1 MSSYLS
7 FESDRLYLRPTTEE
21 DAALVLAI
29 LTAPKALK
37 FIGDRNLHSEE
48 DAREYIRHR
57 ALVQLRERGYANYTL
72 VTKETGTK
80 VGVCGLYVRPD
91 LELIDSGLRAAPGP
105 RRPGLCSRGLQAHHA
120 SSKRALWPIK
130 TERHH
135 PRRKH
140 CEHQSPGGPGVRTPR
155 AKNRGRIRRA
165 FRIFRG
171 RIIVRA

>member
-48 DAREYIRHR
+48 DAREYIRQR
-57 ALVQLRERGYANYTL
+57 TLTQLRERGYANYTL

-91 LELIDSGLRAAPGP
+91 LELIDLGYALHPEHEGQGYAREA
-105 RRPGLCSRGLQAHHA
+105 
-120 SSKRALWPIK
+120 SKRIMQAAKERFGQLKLSAITHGENTASIKVLEALGFTHLGQK
-130 TERHH
+130 TVA
-135 PRRKH
+135 
-140 CEHQSPGGPGVRTPR
+140 GYDGPSEYFEV
-155 AKNRGRIRRA
+155 AL
-165 FRIFRG
+165 
-171 RIIVRA
+171 

>member
-48 DAREYIRHR
+48 DAREYIRQR
-57 ALVQLRERGYANYTL
+57 ALPQLRERGYANYTL

-91 LELIDSGLRAAPGP
+91 LELIDLGYALHPDHEGHGYAREA
-105 RRPGLCSRGLQAHHA
+105 
-120 SSKRALWPIK
+120 SKRIMQAAKERFGQLKLSAITHGENTASIKVLEALGFTHQGQK
-130 TERHH
+130 TVA
-135 PRRKH
+135 
-140 CEHQSPGGPGVRTPR
+140 GYDGPSEYFEV
-155 AKNRGRIRRA
+155 AL
-165 FRIFRG
+165 
-171 RIIVRA
+171 

>member
-48 DAREYIRHR
+48 DAREYIRQR
-57 ALVQLRERGYANYTL
+57 TLTQLRERGYANYTL

-91 LELIDSGLRAAPGP
+91 LDLIDLGYALHPEHEGQGYAREA
-105 RRPGLCSRGLQAHHA
+105 
-120 SSKRALWPIK
+120 SKRIMQAAKERFGQLKLSAITHGENTASIKVLEALGFTHLGQK
-130 TERHH
+130 TVA
-135 PRRKH
+135 
-140 CEHQSPGGPGVRTPR
+140 GYDGPSEYFEV
-155 AKNRGRIRRA
+155 AL
-165 FRIFRG
+165 
-171 RIIVRA
+171 

>member
-48 DAREYIRHR
+48 DAREYIRQR
-57 ALVQLRERGYANYTL
+57 ALTQLRERGYANYTL

-91 LELIDSGLRAAPGP
+91 LEFIDLGYALHPDHEGQGYAREA
-105 RRPGLCSRGLQAHHA
+105 
-120 SSKRALWPIK
+120 SKRIMQAAKERFGQLKLSAITHGENTASIKVLEALGFTHLGQK
-130 TERHH
+130 TVA
-135 PRRKH
+135 
-140 CEHQSPGGPGVRTPR
+140 GYDGPSEYFEVEL
-155 AKNRGRIRRA
+155 
-165 FRIFRG
+165 
-171 RIIVRA
+171 

>member
-37 FIGDRNLHSEE
+37 FIGDRNLHNEE
-48 DAREYIRHR
+48 DAREYIRQR
-57 ALVQLRERGYANYTL
+57 ALTQLRERGYANYTL

-91 LELIDSGLRAAPGP
+91 LELIDLGYALHPNHEGQGYAREA
-105 RRPGLCSRGLQAHHA
+105 
-120 SSKRALWPIK
+120 SKRIMQAAKERFGQLKLSAITHGENTASIKVLEALGFTHLGQK
-130 TERHH
+130 TVA
-135 PRRKH
+135 
-140 CEHQSPGGPGVRTPR
+140 GYDGPSEYFEV
-155 AKNRGRIRRA
+155 AL
-165 FRIFRG
+165 
-171 RIIVRA
+171 

>member
-48 DAREYIRHR
+48 DAREYIRQR
-57 ALVQLRERGYANYTL
+57 ALPQLRDRGYANYTL

-91 LELIDSGLRAAPGP
+91 LELIDLGYALHPDHEGQGYAREA
-105 RRPGLCSRGLQAHHA
+105 
-120 SSKRALWPIK
+120 SKRIMQAAKERFGQLKLSAITNGENTASIKVLEALGF
-130 TERHH
+130 RHQGQ
-135 PRRKH
+135 K
-140 CEHQSPGGPGVRTPR
+140 SVAGYDGPSEYFEVEL
-155 AKNRGRIRRA
+155 
-165 FRIFRG
+165 
-171 RIIVRA
+171 

>member
-48 DAREYIRHR
+48 DAREYIRQR
-57 ALVQLRERGYANYTL
+57 ALTQLRERGYANYTL

-91 LELIDSGLRAAPGP
+91 LELIDLGYALHPNHEG
-105 RRPGLCSRGLQAHHA
+105 QA
-120 SSKRALWPIK
+120 SKRIMQAAKERFGQLKLSAITHGENTASIKVLEALGFTHLGQK
-130 TERHH
+130 TVA
-135 PRRKH
+135 
-140 CEHQSPGGPGVRTPR
+140 GYDGPSEYFEVEL
-155 AKNRGRIRRA
+155 
-165 FRIFRG
+165 
-171 RIIVRA
+171 

>member
-57 ALVQLRERGYANYTL
+57 SLVQLRERGYANYTL

-91 LELIDSGLRAAPGP
+91 LELIDLGYALQPDHEALGFAHLGQKTVAGYDGP
-105 RRPGLCSRGLQAHHA
+105 SEYFEVEL
-120 SSKRALWPIK
+120 
-130 TERHH
+130 
-135 PRRKH
+135 
-140 CEHQSPGGPGVRTPR
+140 
-155 AKNRGRIRRA
+155 
-165 FRIFRG
+165 
-171 RIIVRA
+171 

>member
-37 FIGDRNLHSEE
+37 FIGDRNLHNEE
-48 DAREYIRHR
+48 DAREYIRQR
-57 ALVQLRERGYANYTL
+57 ALTQLRERGYANYTL

-91 LELIDSGLRAAPGP
+91 LELIDLGYALHPNHEGQGYAREA
-105 RRPGLCSRGLQAHHA
+105 
-120 SSKRALWPIK
+120 SKRIMQAAKERFGQLKLSAITHGENTASIKVPEALGFAHLGQK
-130 TERHH
+130 TVA
-135 PRRKH
+135 
-140 CEHQSPGGPGVRTPR
+140 GYDGPSEYFEVEL
-155 AKNRGRIRRA
+155 
-165 FRIFRG
+165 
-171 RIIVRA
+171 

>member
-48 DAREYIRHR
+48 DAREYIRQG
-57 ALVQLRERGYANYTL
+57 ALIQLRERGYANYTL

-91 LELIDSGLRAAPGP
+91 LELIDLGYALHPDHEGQGYAREA
-105 RRPGLCSRGLQAHHA
+105 
-120 SSKRALWPIK
+120 SKRIMQAAKERFGQLKLSAITHGENTASIKVLEALGFTHLGQK
-130 TERHH
+130 TVA
-135 PRRKH
+135 
-140 CEHQSPGGPGVRTPR
+140 GYDGPSEYFEV
-155 AKNRGRIRRA
+155 AL
-165 FRIFRG
+165 
-171 RIIVRA
+171 

>member
-37 FIGDRNLHSEE
+37 FIGDRNLYSEE
-48 DAREYIRHR
+48 DAREYIRSR
-57 ALVQLRERGYANYTL
+57 ALPQLRERGYANYTL

-91 LELIDSGLRAAPGP
+91 LELIDLGYALHPDHEGQGYAREA
-105 RRPGLCSRGLQAHHA
+105 
-120 SSKRALWPIK
+120 SKRIMQAAKERFGQLKLSAITHGENTASIKVLEALGFAHLGQK
-130 TERHH
+130 TVA
-135 PRRKH
+135 
-140 CEHQSPGGPGVRTPR
+140 GYDGPSEYFEV
-155 AKNRGRIRRA
+155 AL
-165 FRIFRG
+165 
-171 RIIVRA
+171 

>member
-48 DAREYIRHR
+48 DAREYIRQR

-72 VTKETGTK
+72 VTKETGPRLGFVDCTCVQIWSSLTWATRYIRTTK
-80 VGVCGLYVRPD
+80 A
-91 LELIDSGLRAAPGP
+91 RAMPAKPP
-105 RRPGLCSRGLQAHHA
+105 SA
-120 SSKRALWPIK
+120 SCKQQKSAL
-130 TERHH
+130 
-135 PRRKH
+135 
-140 CEHQSPGGPGVRTPR
+140 
-155 AKNRGRIRRA
+155 AN
-165 FRIFRG
+165 
-171 RIIVRA
+171 

>member
-37 FIGDRNLHSEE
+37 FIGDRNLYSEE
-48 DAREYIRHR
+48 DAREYIRSR
-57 ALVQLRERGYANYTL
+57 ALPQLRERGYANYTL

-91 LELIDSGLRAAPGP
+91 LELIDLGYALHPDHEGQGYAREA
-105 RRPGLCSRGLQAHHA
+105 
-120 SSKRALWPIK
+120 SKRIMQAAKERFGQLKLSAITHGENTASIKVLEALGFRHLGQK
-130 TERHH
+130 TVA
-135 PRRKH
+135 
-140 CEHQSPGGPGVRTPR
+140 GYDGPSEYFEV
-155 AKNRGRIRRA
+155 AL
-165 FRIFRG
+165 
-171 RIIVRA
+171 

>member
-48 DAREYIRHR
+48 DAREYIRQR
-57 ALVQLRERGYANYTL
+57 ALPQLRERGYANYTL

-91 LELIDSGLRAAPGP
+91 LELIDLGYALHPDHEGQGYAREA
-105 RRPGLCSRGLQAHHA
+105 
-120 SSKRALWPIK
+120 SKRIMQAAKERFGQLKLSAITHGENTASIRVLEALGFTHLGQK
-130 TERHH
+130 NVA
-135 PRRKH
+135 
-140 CEHQSPGGPGVRTPR
+140 GYDGPSEYFEVEL
-155 AKNRGRIRRA
+155 
-165 FRIFRG
+165 
-171 RIIVRA
+171 

>member
-37 FIGDRNLHSEE
+37 FIGDRNLHNEE
-48 DAREYIRHR
+48 DAREYIRQR
-57 ALVQLRERGYANYTL
+57 ALTKLRERGYANYTL

-91 LELIDSGLRAAPGP
+91 LELIDLGYALHPNHEGQGYAREA
-105 RRPGLCSRGLQAHHA
+105 
-120 SSKRALWPIK
+120 SKRIMQAAKERFGQLKLSAITHGENTASIKVLEALGFAHLGQK
-130 TERHH
+130 TVA
-135 PRRKH
+135 
-140 CEHQSPGGPGVRTPR
+140 GYDGPSEYFEV
-155 AKNRGRIRRA
+155 AL
-165 FRIFRG
+165 
-171 RIIVRA
+171 

>member
-37 FIGDRNLHSEE
+37 FIGDRNPHSEE

-91 LELIDSGLRAAPGP
+91 LELIDLGYALHPDHEGQGYAREA
-105 RRPGLCSRGLQAHHA
+105 
-120 SSKRALWPIK
+120 SKRIMQAAKERFGQLKLSAITHGENTASIKVLLALGFTYQGQK
-130 TERHH
+130 
-135 PRRKH
+135 
-140 CEHQSPGGPGVRTPR
+140 SVAGYDGPSEYFEVEL
-155 AKNRGRIRRA
+155 
-165 FRIFRG
+165 
-171 RIIVRA
+171 

>member
-7 FESDRLYLRPTTEE
+7 FESDRLYLRPTTDEA
-21 DAALVLAI
+21 AALVLAI

-91 LELIDSGLRAAPGP
+91 LELIDLGYALHPVHEGQVYAREA
-105 RRPGLCSRGLQAHHA
+105 
-120 SSKRALWPIK
+120 SKRIMQAAKECFGQLKLSAITHGENTASIKVLEALGFTHLGQK
-130 TERHH
+130 TVA
-135 PRRKH
+135 
-140 CEHQSPGGPGVRTPR
+140 GYDGPSEYFEVEL
-155 AKNRGRIRRA
+155 
-165 FRIFRG
+165 
-171 RIIVRA
+171 

>member
-37 FIGDRNLHSEE
+37 FIGDRNLYSEE
-48 DAREYIRHR
+48 DAREYIRSR
-57 ALVQLRERGYANYTL
+57 ALPQLRERGYANYTL

-91 LELIDSGLRAAPGP
+91 LELIDLGYALHPDHEGQGYAREA
-105 RRPGLCSRGLQAHHA
+105 
-120 SSKRALWPIK
+120 SKRIMQAAKERFGQLKLSAITHGENTASIKVLEALGFTHLGQK
-130 TERHH
+130 
-135 PRRKH
+135 
-140 CEHQSPGGPGVRTPR
+140 
-155 AKNRGRIRRA
+155 
-165 FRIFRG
+165 
-171 RIIVRA
+171 IVAGYDVPSEYFEVEL

>member
-48 DAREYIRHR
+48 DAREYIRQR
-57 ALVQLRERGYANYTL
+57 ALPQLRERGYANYTL

-91 LELIDSGLRAAPGP
+91 LELIDLGYALHPDHEGQGYAREA
-105 RRPGLCSRGLQAHHA
+105 
-120 SSKRALWPIK
+120 SKRIMQAAKERFGQLKLSAITHGENTASIKVLEALGF
-130 TERHH
+130 T
-135 PRRKH
+135 
-140 CEHQSPGGPGVRTPR
+140 HQGQKSVAGYDGPSEYFEV
-155 AKNRGRIRRA
+155 
-165 FRIFRG
+165 
-171 RIIVRA
+171 VL

>member
-48 DAREYIRHR
+48 DAREYIRQR
-57 ALVQLRERGYANYTL
+57 TLTQLRERGYANYTL

-91 LELIDSGLRAAPGP
+91 LELIDLGYALHPEHEGQGYAREA
-105 RRPGLCSRGLQAHHA
+105 
-120 SSKRALWPIK
+120 SKRIMQAAKERFGQLKLSAITHGENTASIKVLEALGFTHLGQK
-130 TERHH
+130 TVAGYE
-135 PRRKH
+135 
-140 CEHQSPGGPGVRTPR
+140 GPSEYFEV
-155 AKNRGRIRRA
+155 AL
-165 FRIFRG
+165 
-171 RIIVRA
+171 

>member
-37 FIGDRNLHSEE
+37 FIGDRNLHNEE
-48 DAREYIRHR
+48 DAREYIRQR
-57 ALVQLRERGYANYTL
+57 ALTQLRERGYANYTL

-91 LELIDSGLRAAPGP
+91 LELIDLGYALHPEHEGQGYAREA
-105 RRPGLCSRGLQAHHA
+105 
-120 SSKRALWPIK
+120 SKRIMQAAKERFGQLKLSAITHGENTASIKVLEALGFRHLGQK
-130 TERHH
+130 TVA
-135 PRRKH
+135 
-140 CEHQSPGGPGVRTPR
+140 GYDGPSEYFEV
-155 AKNRGRIRRA
+155 AL
-165 FRIFRG
+165 
-171 RIIVRA
+171 